1 MTSKKSNI
9 AKPAPLDAAEAR
21 LAGFLAKFT
30 PEIAALAEA
39 ALAKLTR
46 RYPHALRMVYD
57 NYNGLVIGFVP
68 TERPSEAIFS
78 LAVMAGHVSL
88 CFLQGG
94 PALPDP
100 DRLLR
105 GGGNTARH
113 LRLENAAT
121 LDRPAV
127 KALLALAVERAK
139 VPFDPATKGRLII
152 RSISAKQ
159 RPRRPVETK

>member
-1 MTSKKSNI
+1 MSN
-9 AKPAPLDAAEAR
+9 PSLSPETQ

-39 ALAKLTR
+39 ALARLTR
-46 RYPHALRMVYD
+46 RYPHARRMVYD

-78 LAVMAGHVSL
+78 LAVMADHLSL

-100 DRLLR
+100 DKLLR

-113 LRLENAAT
+113 LRLESAAT

-127 KALLALAVERAK
+127 KALLAVAIERAK

-152 RSISAKQ
+152 RSISARQ
-159 RPRRPVETK
+159 RPRRPVERK